1 MKHKS
6 FIDIEHANADN
17 IGEFKPGDEIIIQ
30 EKIDGTNAA
39 IRFDR
44 ETKSVVAQSRKNILN
59 CDDNL
64 RGFFEWAQRLDAAAI
79 EAALGDTYILF
90 GEWLVP
96 HTVIYPEERYDQFYA
111 YDIYSLTGNTY
122 LPQHIVRATAQEL
135 GINYAPVFYEGEFTS
150 WDDCKQYVGRTGLG
164 GEYGEGIVVKN
175 QTLVTIA
182 TMRAYHCVPS
192 YRDLFNDDWMNGRN
206 RGYIPREPFYLK
218 IVGEKF
224 KETKP
229 IKKKKQLSPEDQAA
243 YDEAVAKTESI
254 VTPARTEKILHKL
267 VDEGI
272 LPEKWQAKDLK
283 TVAQNLPKRMF
294 EDCLKEE
301 KALATS
307 IPQFSKLCNKVCM
320 QHARDI
326 LNKRTIL

>member
-30 EKIDGTNAA
+30 EKIDGANAA

-59 CDDNL
+59 CDNNL
-64 RGFFEWAQRLDAAAI
+64 RGFYEWCQTTDVGAI
-79 EAALGDTYILF
+79 EAALGDNYILF
-90 GEWLVP
+90 GEFLVP
-96 HTVIYPEERYDQFYA
+96 HTVVYPDDRYGQFFA
-111 YDIYSLTGNTY
+111 YDIYSLTGKTY

-135 GINYAPVFYEGEFTS
+135 GINYAPVFYEGKFTS

-175 QTLVTIA
+175 QTLVKIA

-192 YRDLFNDDWMNGRN
+192 YRDLFNDDWMNGRD

-254 VTPARTEKILHKL
+254 VTVARTEKLLHKL

-272 LPEKWQAKDLK
+272 LPEKWRAKDLK

-294 EDCLKEE
+294 EDCIKEE
-301 KALATS
+301 KALATT
-307 IPQFSKLCNKVCM
+307 IPQFSKLCSKVCM

-326 LNKRTIL
+326 LNKRTVL